1 MESLTKPIS
10 LTEIVYPVF
19 KIGTERPLF
28 EEGVVLYIYYFRH
41 DDGTYDTKYSIIDD
55 RTLAGDTL
63 AKRRIYLVKTGV
75 KIKKLSR
82 AVFFLGDLIKVAKA
96 STWMIDSAGNVF
108 QYKKTKSVKLVYK
121 PIKQVIPIK
130 SGGAIIEVQ
139 GIASRFKCLYKPSNN
154 VKYAGVIE
162 YGMSYILYD
171 LSTEQFDPTRRMI

>member
-28 EEGVVLYIYYFRH
+28 EEGVVFYLYYYRE
-41 DDGTYDTKYSIIDD
+41 DDGTYVTKYHIIDD
-55 RTLAGDTL
+55 KTLPYDTL
-63 AKRRIYLVKTGV
+63 AKRRIYLVKTGI
-75 KIKKLSR
+75 KIKKLTR
-82 AVFFLGDLIKVAKA
+82 AVFFLGDLIKVAKPNI
-96 STWMIDSAGNVF
+96 WMIDSAGNIF
-108 QYKKTKSVKLVYK
+108 QYKKTKNVKLIYR

-139 GIASRFKCLYKPSNN
+139 GIAPRFKCLYKPSNN

-162 YGMSYILYD
+162 YGMAYILYD
-171 LSTEQFDPTRRMI
+171 LSTEQFDSTRRMI